1 MKLAEALIQRA
12 DIQKRIASLKD
23 RITRMAQVQEGDEPV
38 EAPEKLIEKV
48 RTLAQEMESFIV
60 RINRTNMVT
69 KLADG
74 QTLTA
79 ALARR
84 DILALQAGVL
94 RSAMEAATQRADRYS
109 AKELRYVAT
118 LDLVRLQDRIDALGQ
133 ELRELTTAVQAANWQ
148 VELA

>member
-1 MKLAEALIQRA
+1 
-12 DIQKRIASLKD
+12 
-23 RITRMAQVQEGDEPV
+23 
-38 EAPEKLIEKV
+38 
-48 RTLAQEMESFIV
+48 MESFIL
-60 RINRTNMVT
+60 RINQTNMVT

-133 ELRELTTAVQAANWQ
+133 ELRELTTAIQAANWQ